1 MTKINDNKNPGKTP
15 NSLTIMPDNQA
26 PISLYKFVG
35 VLSETTPQPLS
46 VELKVSII
54 AISDIEKNNSRVD
67 RIFFI
72 IPITTKFPSIS
83 WSFLTIKKFPIVK
96 IIEFFSL
103 SLQLHLCYQLK
114 KFLKIHYQD

>member
-1 MTKINDNKNPGKTP
+1 
-15 NSLTIMPDNQA
+15 MPDNQA

-54 AISDIEKNNSRVD
+54 AISDIEKNNSRID

-72 IPITTKFPSIS
+72 IPTTTKFSSIS
-83 WSFLTIKKFPIVK
+83 WSFFFGLEVIQAVLHPSLT
-96 IIEFFSL
+96 L
-103 SLQLHLCYQLK
+103 LQEP
-114 KFLKIHYQD
+114 

>member
-1 MTKINDNKNPGKTP
+1 MEINYRGAGIREIGYLVCNIKHHLN
-15 NSLTIMPDNQA
+15 LFLI
-26 PISLYKFVG
+26 
-35 VLSETTPQPLS
+35 
-46 VELKVSII
+46 
-54 AISDIEKNNSRVD
+54 ISDNIGVETV
-67 RIFFI
+67 
-72 IPITTKFPSIS
+72 S